1 MANKTQIALNR
12 ASTLLLRPLIRMLIN
27 FGIPLSD
34 FVETIKRVYVDVA
47 REQLESVGKRVT
59 DSSISVMTG
68 VHRTDVKRIEEENS
82 GGRPPVVQPSLLESV
97 IRVWSG
103 DTRFITRA
111 GKPRNLKRRRV
122 GGKTSSKTGVR
133 TKSGETPTFEDL
145 IEEVTKGVPPKAL
158 LDEWVRLGAVGI
170 NARGDVC
177 YDKPDFVA
185 GQEVQQ
191 LTRSMIAT
199 GDRFQ
204 AALDALLAQESDKF
218 VFFVRASHIR
228 KSEMPKLTEFATKL
242 LKQTAD
248 RINVRITEAEERGR
262 TSAGTERFSAGIHV
276 YNEPMAR
283 LEKYGFQLW

>member
-12 ASTLLLRPLIRMLIN
+12 ASTLVLRPLIRMLIN
-27 FGIPLSD
+27 FGVPLSD
-34 FVETIKRVYVDVA
+34 FVETIKRVYVEVA
-47 REQLESVGKRVT
+47 REQLEIARKRVT

-82 GGRPPVVQPSLLESV
+82 GSRPPLVQPSLFESV

-103 DTRFITRA
+103 DIRFITKA

-122 GGKTSSKTGVR
+122 GGKIGVQI
-133 TKSGETPTFEDL
+133 KSGETPTFEDL
-145 IEEVTKGVPPKAL
+145 IEEVTKGVPPRAL
-158 LDEWVRLGAVGI
+158 LDEWIRLGAVSV

-177 YDKPDFVA
+177 YEKPDFVA
-185 GQEVQQ
+185 GQEVAQ
-191 LTRSMIAT
+191 LTRSMLAT

-204 AALDALLAQESDKF
+204 AALDALLAHSSDKF

-228 KSEMPKLTEFATKL
+228 KSELPKLTEYTVKL
-242 LKQTAD
+242 LQQTIA
-248 RINVRITEAEERGR
+248 RINVRVIEAEERGR
-262 TSAGTERFSAGIHV
+262 KDGGTERFSIGVHV
-276 YNEPMAR
+276 YNEPMTR